1 MKTETYRGVR
11 LKVTRG
17 REHGWLAHFV
27 NGVPWG
33 EWPGTDEAK
42 ALAGMHGYV
51 DGAIERPE
59 AYAGYWQ
66 PKTVALTPV
75 KVTARHPNAR
85 TGRLEAWAA
94 ESVER
99 DDQDRPVWT
108 YTRTE
113 DSATTWEARH
123 VSHDQFHLAGSLK
136 DARAA
141 TASGRALAVIV
152 EQERDLAAILAAVK
166 EVA

>member
-1 MKTETYRGVR
+1 MT
-11 LKVTRG
+11 
-17 REHGWLAHFV
+17 
-27 NGVPWG
+27 
-33 EWPGTDEAK
+33 
-42 ALAGMHGYV
+42 
-51 DGAIERPE
+51 
-59 AYAGYWQ
+59 
-66 PKTVALTPV
+66 ALTPV

-113 DSATTWEARH
+113 EAGTPWSAAH
-123 VSHDQFHLAGSLK
+123 VSCPRGSALYGSLR

-141 TASGRALAVIV
+141 TASGRALAVIE